1 MSGCSWRLKLGGRG
15 LGSYWHAAKLRLTH
29 VFFPL
34 GFIALVRAGS
44 PDPPVL
50 CDRRSP
56 SPRSLARHLETSGRP
71 NGVVRACHAV
81 FLMIFLESSIDFPD
95 EWYLQP
101 CTRGPAASTPTP
113 AVTPCSPRA
122 TPFS

>member
-1 MSGCSWRLKLGGRG
+1 MIPHLPIPARFRIYLRFVHYLVWEFRWPLGVFVTLVLGGG
-15 LGSYWHAAKLRLTH
+15 TTLWLFYHH
-29 VFFPL
+29 EPL
-34 GFIALVRAGS
+34 SFS
-44 PDPPVL
+44 
-50 CDRRSP
+50 
-56 SPRSLARHLETSGRP
+56 
-71 NGVVRACHAV
+71 RACHAV

-101 CTRGPAASTPTP
+101 CTRDPAASTPTP